1 MFNTNVILKPAL
13 NHIIEHCM
21 LFVIELSK
29 EFN

>member
-1 MFNTNVILKPAL
+1 MFNTNVISKPVP
-13 NHIIEHCM
+13 NHIEHCM

>member
-1 MFNTNVILKPAL
+1 MFNIYVILKPAL
-13 NHIIEHCM
+13 NHIEHCM

>member
-1 MFNTNVILKPAL
+1 MFNNNVILKPAL
-13 NHIIEHCM
+13 NHIEHCM

>member
-13 NHIIEHCM
+13 NHIVHCM